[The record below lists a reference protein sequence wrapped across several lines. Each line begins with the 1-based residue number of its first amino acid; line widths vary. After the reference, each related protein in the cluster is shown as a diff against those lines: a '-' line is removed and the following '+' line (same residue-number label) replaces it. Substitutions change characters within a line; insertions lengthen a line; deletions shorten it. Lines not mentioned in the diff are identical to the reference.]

1 MLHLASGA
9 AQSWAG
15 DIEVRFIP
23 DGAAATVVAL
33 THSGWDR
40 RADGAAARLSYDF
53 GWEVVLGAYGSTA
66 AT

>member
-1 MLHLASGA
+1 VA
-9 AQSWAG
+9 AG
-15 DIEVRFIP
+15 DSLRGAGRHRFIP

-33 THSGWDR
+33 TDSGWDR
-40 RADGAAARLSYDF
+40 RADGAAASLSYDS

>member
-1 MLHLASGA
+1 MIMVGRRCRA
-9 AQSWAG
+9 
-15 DIEVRFIP
+15 DNP
-23 DGAAATVVAL
+23 DETGAAATVVAL

-40 RADGAAARLSYDF
+40 RADGAEARLSYDS